1 MSVIRWLLFRPRH
14 TAHPLVWTPGTR
26 QHRSGPVA
34 GWPSGLTPEA
44 SFTSLT
50 AASFDNRESKPCTAS
65 KQLTGP
71 MAACYQKLPLGLA
84 PPLPAWG
91 RFSCGFRQ
99 LLKYLYSPWLTV
111 YSRGG
116 HDIWF
121 KVKIKIF
128 KKPMKPHGAF
138 FDPRASRK
146 HAGLWQQLAGPS
158 SRKACPGST
167 GNAKPKAG
175 DPQAGSRAVTRAHI
189 SLHAFPLCLNFF
201 NVDADLFLS
210 NYQPFDDI
218 NKELPK
224 AISGGSAHTS
234 LNARRESCGRSHL

>member
-116 HDIWF
+116 HNIWF

-128 KKPMKPHGAF
+128 KKPYEAT
-138 FDPRASRK
+138 
-146 HAGLWQQLAGPS
+146 W
-158 SRKACPGST
+158 
-167 GNAKPKAG
+167 
-175 DPQAGSRAVTRAHI
+175 
-189 SLHAFPLCLNFF
+189 CL
-201 NVDADLFLS
+201 L
-210 NYQPFDDI
+210 
-218 NKELPK
+218 
-224 AISGGSAHTS
+224 
-234 LNARRESCGRSHL
+234 